1 MIFPLTIDASFSDS
15 QSPKSRKHGIY
26 VNLSHFLEKEGDF
39 KTLTSFHGAFFQI
52 PNKIFSAY
60 WHTCVHTHRNVK
72 NSIKKSKT
80 KQQKNPNQPTH
91 PKKNPWFV
99 MDGFLKEAQESTYCL
114 YLKWKWPL
122 PKNLNL
128 TTKPTLFLIKIMYY
142 IKGCS
147 KIFRISVSWQQEVKK
162 LFTFRSN
169 LQKSINPWRTAH
181 RKPRIAELSL
191 LMKRGPQSGFK
202 WSS

>member
-39 KTLTSFHGAFFQI
+39 KTPTSLHGAFFQI

-60 WHTCVHTHRNVK
+60 WYTCVHTHRNVK
-72 NSIKKSKT
+72 NSIKKPKT

-91 PKKNPWFV
+91 PKKPPCFV
-99 MDGFLKEAQESTYCL
+99 MDGFLKEAQESISTYCL
-114 YLKWKWPL
+114 YLKWKWAL

-128 TTKPTLFLIKIMYY
+128 TTKPTLFLIKIMYD
-142 IKGCS
+142 IKGCT
-147 KIFRISVSWQQEVKK
+147 KIFRISVSWQREVKK
-162 LFTFRSN
+162 TFHF
-169 LQKSINPWRTAH
+169 QKQPA
-181 RKPRIAELSL
+181 K
-191 LMKRGPQSGFK
+191 KY
-202 WSS
+202 